1 MPNVK
6 YVADAVI
13 TVRYTV
19 IISANTARPLTAT
32 FFGTKRFKIILI

>member
-6 YVADAVI
+6 NVADAVTV
-13 TVRYTV
+13 TVRYPV

-32 FFGTKRFKIILI
+32 FF